1 MKRLA
6 CFLLEGLVEQGPHRV
21 WVTLGTFETS
31 ANANFAKRHYRDRSV
46 IETRVIALY
55 RDSGVTAAS
64 SHRAHIGAGTGAASE
79 SSTAFTVA

>member
-21 WVTLGTFETS
+21 WVTLGTFDSQDAARQATQ
-31 ANANFAKRHYRDRSV
+31 NNRNPSV
-46 IETRVIALY
+46 VDTRVIALY

-64 SHRAHIGAGTGAASE
+64 SQRAHFGGATATQPD
-79 SSTAFTVA
+79 SSAGYTVA

>member
-21 WVTLGTFETS
+21 WVTLGTFES
-31 ANANFAKRHYRDRSV
+31 SENAQVAKRRHHSPSV
-46 IETRVIALY
+46 IDTRVIALY

-64 SHRAHIGAGTGAASE
+64 SQRAHINTGTSTVSE